1 MPSPTGLTHIFHFQ
15 TTKKI
20 WHLELGIA
28 DPHLPWHGT
37 TAVTPVTIAAWQ
49 HGSMAA
55 WRHLVLQDPIRWE
68 VAQALA
74 VRLFTGLL
82 LGNLGGFIE
91 QSGAL

>member
-1 MPSPTGLTHIFHFQ
+1 
-15 TTKKI
+15 
-20 WHLELGIA
+20 
-28 DPHLPWHGT
+28 
-37 TAVTPVTIAAWQ
+37 
-49 HGSMAA
+49 MAA

-91 QSGAL
+91 LAVGCTLTLWPGC